1 MKRSNLFVIIA
12 IDNGHSL
19 EAHSFHGG
27 LGGEKKAMVEV
38 VEKLQSAR
46 EVR

>member
-1 MKRSNLFVIIA
+1 MKRSNLIVIVA
-12 IDNGHSL
+12 IDNSHSL

-27 LGGEKKAMVEV
+27 LGGEKEAMVEV
-38 VEKLQSAR
+38 VEKVQSAR